1 MVARGAVVRSLE
13 VAPAEE
19 VLVARVKSPDEM
31 AERTLRDLQEAV
43 VQTQGQGWAHCRRE
57 AVGVMRVASVAGRNH
72 PVELVAW
79 EAAVARLA
87 EGNLLL
93 ERSRDAPGP
102 A

>member
-43 VQTQGQGWAHCRRE
+43 V
-57 AVGVMRVASVAGRNH
+57 
-72 PVELVAW
+72 
-79 EAAVARLA
+79 
-87 EGNLLL
+87 
-93 ERSRDAPGP
+93 
-102 A
+102 